1 MLTYMQEKQIKDGGV
16 KPLSIDLL
24 ILIELALNRYMAK
37 FRVEMKTIPEFNEEN
52 PPVSINKKAVQY
64 HSQILGMISQV
75 SKEDDLNRTVKK
87 IKRAFIAIL
96 GISVNW
102 DQINGASQEGWEDFI
117 DSKMDEIFE
126 QLARTTKE
134 GKAEYEAIIE

>member
-1 MLTYMQEKQIKDGGV
+1 MQEKQIKDGGV